1 MKLSLK
7 SFVIQ
12 VSCETSSLEKVS
24 NDVMGRLLICKN
36 IERSWNSSYD
46 TAKAAINI
54 AQAQIIYS
62 HKNNFS
68 LIRLGFV
75 SPFTTWFP
83 NAALH
88 LVTFVAIGV
97 ISKSYQYTV
106 SAMSINQT

>member
-75 SPFTTWFP
+75 SLFTTWLP

-88 LVTFVAIGV
+88 VVTFVAIGV
-97 ISKSYQYTV
+97 ISKAYQYTV
-106 SAMSINQT
+106 SSMSINQT